1 MTVQSASQDANTTK
15 RPRRLGRGLASLMA
29 NTKLAAPEDVAPSA
43 GPGRYEP
50 VAAPAAADAA
60 PKGGV
65 MTIPTEAIQPNP
77 YQPRRTFDAESLAE
91 LADSI
96 RRQGLLQPLL
106 VVEREGGYVV
116 VAGERRL
123 RAAKA
128 AGLTE
133 VPCVLREATREQ
145 MLQWALTE
153 NLQRSDLN
161 VVDRAVAY
169 RDYMDQF
176 SVTQQQL
183 AEQLSLPRPTISNT
197 LRMLDLC
204 DRVQAMLAAGALS
217 FGHGKVLAGLAG
229 RVDEQTALATRI
241 VEGGLSVRHLE
252 QLVAQAVNGESDQLS
267 DVAAAVPVPGK
278 SAKTQH
284 ILDLER
290 QLTRAVGTKVTIRPS
305 RAKHKGRITLEY
317 YSLDDFDRIVEALGA
332 TLEA

>member
-1 MTVQSASQDANTTK
+1 MSAQSSSRTTK
-15 RPRRLGRGLASLMA
+15 TTDRPRRLGRGLASLMA
-29 NTKLAAPEDVAPSA
+29 NTRPPVEPATPDS
-43 GPGRYEP
+43 PGRYE
-50 VAAPAAADAA
+50 
-60 PKGGV
+60 GV
-65 MTIPTEAIQPNP
+65 STDGPSESPHVPGRSATMIPIESIQPNP
-77 YQPRRTFDAESLAE
+77 YQPRRTFKAEPLAE

-106 VVEREGGYVV
+106 VVEQDGGYIVI
-116 VAGERRL
+116 AGERRL

-133 VPCVLREATREQ
+133 VPCVVREATREQ

-183 AEQLSLPRPTISNT
+183 SEQLSIPRATIANT

-204 DRVQAMLAAGALS
+204 DYVQTMLASDSLS

-229 RVDEQTALATRI
+229 RPAEQIALAKSI

-252 QLVAQAVNGESDQLS
+252 QLVARIVNGESDARS
-267 DVAAAVPVPGK
+267 APAADRGPGPLK
-278 SAKTQH
+278 SQH

-290 QLTRAVGTKVTIRPS
+290 QLARVVGTKVTIRPGRS
-305 RAKHKGRITLEY
+305 KHKGRITLEY
-317 YSLDDFDRIVEALGA
+317 YSLDDFDRIVESLGA
-332 TLEA
+332 TLES